1 MLRLFHKEVHVE
13 TLADEFNTALSV
25 IGLGDKRQRAMDAHA
40 EVRAVLEADDK
51 LVANG
56 VDTILIG
63 SYGRETAIYPGRD
76 VDVFVKL
83 PDCEE
88 GPNETY
94 EMVRTALE
102 TEYGDRL
109 DDSGSRSMKVE
120 FPDDFWVDAVPAVPS
135 ESGHWQIPQADENG
149 DRTGWEET
157 DPEEL
162 GRLTI
167 ERNRDPKV
175 DGQGSYVPTVK
186 LVRQTRRHH
195 LGDRKPRGLYLELET
210 YWAFDA
216 GVTGTSFA
224 EIFADTLDRIASQL
238 ESGVVINDPALGREF
253 SPAPE
258 ATDLEHAAT
267 VFRDLATK
275 AALALA
281 ADRCEAARLWREIL
295 GKNERNSVFPIPSG
309 CDEFGKKAATI
320 APIVDRG
327 SREAR
332 PFA

>member
-1 MLRLFHKEVHVE
+1 ME
-13 TLADEFNTALSV
+13 TLADEFNTALSL

-40 EVRAVLEADDK
+40 EVRAVLEADDD

-83 PDCEE
+83 PDGDE
-88 GPNETY
+88 GPDETF
-94 EMVRTALE
+94 EMVRKALA

-135 ESGHWQIPQADENG
+135 EGGRWQIPQADENG

-157 DPEEL
+157 DPEAL

-167 ERNRDPKV
+167 ARNKEPKV
-175 DGQGSYVPTVK
+175 DGQGAYVPTVK
-186 LVRQTRRHH
+186 LVRQARRHH
-195 LGDRKPRGLYLELET
+195 LADRKPRGLYLELET
-210 YWAFDA
+210 YWAFEA
-216 GVTGTSFA
+216 GVTGTTFA
-224 EIFADTLDRIASQL
+224 EIFASTLEHIATQL
-238 ESGVVINDPALGREF
+238 ETGVVVNDPALAREYN
-253 SPAPE
+253 PAPE
-258 ATDLEHAAT
+258 SADLEHAAT
-267 VFRDLATK
+267 IFRDLATK

-295 GKNERNSVFPIPSG
+295 GENERNSVFPIPAG

-320 APIVDRG
+320 TPIADRG

>member
-1 MLRLFHKEVHVE
+1 ME
-13 TLADEFNTALSV
+13 TLSEEFNTALSL
-25 IGLGDKRQRAMDAHA
+25 IGLGDKRQRAMDAHV
-40 EVRAVLEADDK
+40 EVRAVLESDDD
-51 LVANG
+51 LAANG

-88 GPNETY
+88 GPDETY
-94 EMVRTALE
+94 EMVRKALE
-102 TEYGDRL
+102 TEYGERL

-135 ESGHWQIPQADENG
+135 EGRRWQIPQADENG
-149 DRTGWEET
+149 DRAGWEET

-162 GRLTI
+162 GRLTV
-167 ERNRDPKV
+167 ERNKEPKV
-175 DGQGSYVPTVK
+175 DGQGAYVPTIK

-195 LGDRKPRGLYLELET
+195 LADRKPRGLYLELET
-210 YWAFDA
+210 YWAFEA
-216 GVTGTSFA
+216 GVTGTTFA
-224 EIFADTLDRIASQL
+224 EIFASTLERIATQL
-238 ESGVVINDPALGREF
+238 ETGVVNDPALAREYN
-253 SPAPE
+253 PAPE
-258 ATDLEHAAT
+258 SADLEHAAT
-267 VFRDLATK
+267 IFRDLATK

-295 GKNERNSVFPIPSG
+295 GKNERNSVFPIPAG

-320 APIVDRG
+320 TPIADRG

>member
-1 MLRLFHKEVHVE
+1 ME
-13 TLADEFNTALSV
+13 TLADEFTTALSL

-40 EVRAVLEADDK
+40 EVRAVLEANDD

-83 PDCEE
+83 PDSEE
-88 GPNETY
+88 GPDETY
-94 EMVRTALE
+94 EMVRQALE

-135 ESGHWQIPQADENG
+135 DDGRWQIPQADENG

-157 DPEEL
+157 NPEEL
-162 GRLTI
+162 GRLTV
-167 ERNRDPKV
+167 EQNKEPKV
-175 DGQGSYVPTVK
+175 DGQGAYVPTVK

-210 YWAFDA
+210 YWAFEA
-216 GVTGTSFA
+216 GVTGSTFA
-224 EIFADTLDRIASQL
+224 ELFASTLERIATQL
-238 ESGVVINDPALGREF
+238 ETSVVINDPALAREY

-258 ATDLEHAAT
+258 SADLEHAAT

-295 GKNERNSVFPIPSG
+295 GKNERNWIFPIPAG
-309 CDEFGKKAATI
+309 CDEFGKRAATI
-320 APIVDRG
+320 APIADRG

>member
-1 MLRLFHKEVHVE
+1 VE
-13 TLADEFNTALSV
+13 TLADEFNTALSL

-40 EVRAVLEADDK
+40 EVRAVLEADDD

-83 PDCEE
+83 PDCKE
-88 GPNETY
+88 GPDETY
-94 EMVRTALE
+94 EMVRQALE

-135 ESGHWQIPQADENG
+135 EDARWQIPQADENG

-162 GRLTI
+162 GRLTV
-167 ERNRDPKV
+167 ERNKEPKV
-175 DGQGSYVPTVK
+175 NGQGAYVPTVK

-210 YWAFDA
+210 YWAFEA
-216 GVTGTSFA
+216 GVVGASFA
-224 EIFADTLDRIASQL
+224 EIFASTLERIATQL
-238 ESGVVINDPALGREF
+238 ETGAVINDPALAREYN
-253 SPAPE
+253 PAPE
-258 ATDLEHAAT
+258 SADLEHAAT
-267 VFRDLATK
+267 IFRDLATK

-281 ADRCEAARLWREIL
+281 ADRCEAGRLWREIL
-295 GKNERNSVFPIPSG
+295 GKNERNWVFPIPAG

-320 APIVDRG
+320 TPIADRG

>member
-1 MLRLFHKEVHVE
+1 MKEIHVE
-13 TLADEFNTALSV
+13 TLSHEFNTALSL
-25 IGLGDKRQRAMDAHA
+25 IGLGDMQERAMDAHA
-40 EVRAVLEADDK
+40 EVRAVLEADDD
-51 LVANG
+51 LAANG

-83 PDCEE
+83 PNCDE
-88 GPNETY
+88 GPDETY
-94 EMVRTALE
+94 EMVRKALE
-102 TEYGDRL
+102 TEYGKRL
-109 DDSGSRSMKVE
+109 DDSGSRSMKIKY
-120 FPDDFWVDAVPAVPS
+120 PDDFWVDAVPAVPS
-135 ESGHWQIPQADENG
+135 EGGRWQIPQANENG

-162 GRLTI
+162 GRLTV
-167 ERNRDPKV
+167 ERNKELKV
-175 DGQGSYVPTVK
+175 DGQGAYVPTVK

-195 LGDRKPRGLYLELET
+195 LGDRKPRGLYLELQT
-210 YWAFDA
+210 YWAFDE

-224 EIFADTLDRIASQL
+224 DIFAATLGRIATQL
-238 ESGVVINDPALGREF
+238 ESGVVINDPAIARKY

-258 ATDLEHAAT
+258 SADLEHAAT
-267 VFRDLATK
+267 IFRDLATK
-275 AALALA
+275 ATLALA
-281 ADRCEAARLWREIL
+281 ADRCEAARLWREVL
-295 GKNERNSVFPIPSG
+295 GKNDRNWVFPIPAG

-320 APIVDRG
+320 TPIADRG